1 MNYNY
6 MKQPKSFHNQ
16 IEVGM
21 TPKKCIAPSQQHSLM
36 NYNSK
41 NRNLPNK
48 NEYYYSIQQCST
60 VELSPPQQ
68 QQQVQISDE
77 NKYRQL
83 PCKTFVC
90 VGTCPYRDR
99 CVYLHDPRLIHK
111 DAKTKTR
118 KKNSEDSIL
127 DSFFWPTMPI
137 HEVRKKLDASRQPH
151 VIQNYLVPG
160 AESWN
165 NKQPDAFIHDS
176 AIYSMWMHFTEFCS
190 TSNNGSYD
198 KNSAS
203 FQVTKLYNK
212 YTDRKRLGIFVN
224 LSNSIIPTKS
234 LTGTENLITSNMKFI
249 INTFPAKTEG
259 AGSCCLKEDKNRS
272 METHSP
278 TTVVD
283 QDLIIKDRHTTNEK
297 YNLGGMVFPEIIQID
312 KTDYFNFRSSDSN
325 ISNSIFSHIYPN
337 AHVPKSKLSDL
348 FTNANSSSVFEN
360 QSLIDDLFSDD
371 DFSHHSLEQ
380 FYNASSPAD
389 SYLKNNHPHPNYHH
403 RDN

>member
-1 MNYNY
+1 MNYTY
-6 MKQPKSFHNQ
+6 TKQPKSFHN
-16 IEVGM
+16 EVGM
-21 TPKKCIAPSQQHSLM
+21 TPKKCIAPSQHSLM

-48 NEYYYSIQQCST
+48 NEYYYSIQCCST

-68 QQQVQISDE
+68 QVQMSDE

-99 CVYLHDPRLIHK
+99 CVYLHDPRLIYK

-151 VIQNYLVPG
+151 VIQNYHVPG

-165 NKQPDAFIHDS
+165 KPDGFIHDS

-190 TSNNGSYD
+190 TSNHGSYD

-203 FQVTKLYNK
+203 FQANKPYNK
-212 YTDRKRLGIFVN
+212 YTNRKRLGIFVN

-234 LTGTENLITSNMKFI
+234 LTGIENLITSNMKFI
-249 INTFPAKTEG
+249 INTFPTKSEG
-259 AGSCCLKEDKNRS
+259 GCLKEEDKNRS

-278 TTVVD
+278 TTVAD
-283 QDLIIKDRHTTNEK
+283 QDLIIIKDRHTTTTKEEK
-297 YNLGGMVFPEIIQID
+297 YTLGGGMVFPEIIQIEN
-312 KTDYFNFRSSDSN
+312 TGHFSGHSSDSN
-325 ISNSIFSHIYPN
+325 IPNSIFSHIYPN
-337 AHVPKSKLSDL
+337 AHVPKKSKLSDL
-348 FTNANSSSVFEN
+348 FTTANSSSVFEN
-360 QSLIDDLFSDD
+360 QSLIDDLFFDD
-371 DFSHHSLEQ
+371 DFSHSLEQ
-380 FYNASSPAD
+380 FYNAD
-389 SYLKNNHPHPNYHH
+389 SYLKNH